1 MKFFVALLFAL
12 IAISVSSTAAH
23 DFQCGVYRC
32 PDMHACVCD
41 AGVFRCVYRCDEV
54 IITQTVTR
62 RWADNNGQLPY
73 AQVEVSV
80 KNVGHRMVKDVTI
93 GTVGMNLKDN
103 NAIWGISTQGN
114 DIHLPSYVDLAP
126 GQTHQFGYINK
137 GNNAATLYVKNVN
150 LH

>member
-1 MKFFVALLFAL
+1 MKFLTALLFAL
-12 IAISVSSTAAH
+12 IAISISSAVADH
-23 DFQCGVYRC
+23 QCGVHKC
-32 PDMHACVCD
+32 PDMHACVCE
-41 AGVFRCVYRCDEV
+41 AGVFRCVFRCDDV

-62 RWADNNGQLPY
+62 RWADNGGASPF

-80 KNVGHRMVKDVTI
+80 KNTGHRMVKDVTI

-103 NAIWGISTQGN
+103 NAIWGISVEDC

-126 GQTHQFGYINK
+126 HQTHTFGYINK
-137 GNNAATLYVKNVN
+137 GHDAAHLYVKNIN

>member
-1 MKFFVALLFAL
+1 MKVFVALLFAL
-12 IAISVSSTAAH
+12 IAVSISSASAN

-41 AGVFRCVYRCDEV
+41 AGVFRCVYRS
-54 IITQTVTR
+54 
-62 RWADNNGQLPY
+62 
-73 AQVEVSV
+73 QVEVSV

-103 NAIWGISTQGN
+103 NAIWGISVEGR

-137 GNNAATLYVKNVN
+137 GNNAATLYVKNVKIN
-150 LH
+150 